1 MAKISTYDNASPV
14 SLTDK
19 VIGTSVGGSPS
30 DATKN
35 FLLSDI
41 LALFEGSIT
50 LSDVLT
56 AGNTATNNIVLTG
69 NITCTQLTTTANVN
83 AVNVVASGN
92 VNAVNI
98 TAISNLACSGLSVS
112 GFVTSNLN
120 VSADV
125 IANNVTSGGLVDT
138 SNLRVTGAIDGQ
150 SNARGSINIALLP
163 AFADN
168 VAAAAG
174 GLIAGDVYRTDG
186 TGATPPF
193 TTAGLLMIL

>member
-41 LALFEGSIT
+41 LALFNLNTNT
-50 LSDVLT
+50 LSTIL
-56 AGNTATNNIVLTG
+56 ANGNTVTNDIVLTG
-69 NITCTQLTTTANVN
+69 DITCTNSTVTGLTLTN
-83 AVNVVASGN
+83 
-92 VNAVNI
+92 
-98 TAISNLACSGLSVS
+98 
-112 GFVTSNLN
+112 
-120 VSADV
+120 
-125 IANNVTSGGLVDT
+125 
-138 SNLRVTGAIDGQ
+138 NLRVTGAIDGQ
-150 SNARGSINIALLP
+150 SNTRGSISIALLP

-186 TGATPPF
+186 TGLTPPF

>member
-41 LALFEGSIT
+41 LALFNLNTNT
-50 LSDVLT
+50 LSTIL
-56 AGNTATNNIVLTG
+56 ANGNTATNDIVLTG
-69 NITCTQLTTTANVN
+69 DITCTNST
-83 AVNVVASGN
+83 
-92 VNAVNI
+92 
-98 TAISNLACSGLSVS
+98 
-112 GFVTSNLN
+112 
-120 VSADV
+120 
-125 IANNVTSGGLVDT
+125 
-138 SNLRVTGAIDGQ
+138 VTGLTSTDNLGVTGSIDGQ

-168 VAAAAG
+168 VAASAA

-186 TGATPPF
+186 TGAAPPF

>member
-69 NITCTQLTTTANVN
+69 DITCTNSTVTGLALTN
-83 AVNVVASGN
+83 
-92 VNAVNI
+92 
-98 TAISNLACSGLSVS
+98 
-112 GFVTSNLN
+112 
-120 VSADV
+120 
-125 IANNVTSGGLVDT
+125 
-138 SNLRVTGAIDGQ
+138 NLRVTGAIDGQ

>member
-98 TAISNLACSGLSVS
+98 TAISNLSCSGLSVS

-150 SNARGSINIALLP
+150 SNTRGSINIALLP

>member
-150 SNARGSINIALLP
+150 SNTRGSINIALLP